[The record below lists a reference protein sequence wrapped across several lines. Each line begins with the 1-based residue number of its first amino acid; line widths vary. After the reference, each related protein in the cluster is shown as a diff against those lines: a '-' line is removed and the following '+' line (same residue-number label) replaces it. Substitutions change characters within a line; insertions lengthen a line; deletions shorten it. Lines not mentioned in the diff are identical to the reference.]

1 MKKDRRESDKD
12 AAVRKAVKEI
22 FLKDKIGCNHIGTLF
37 VTSFRH
43 SSNQRVG
50 MMYQWVPPKYFST
63 PFGKGVDRYWR
74 PSLNG
79 SMIHPGNGRVT
90 SWCRAVKMRRQGK
103 SNDKAMRGRA

>member
-1 MKKDRRESDKD
+1 MKMDRRESDKD
-12 AAVRKAVKEI
+12 AAVKKAVKEI

-63 PFGKGVDRYWR
+63 RFGKGVDIRSPNR
-74 PSLNG
+74 RVLSSRTGTKETIGRSLAG
-79 SMIHPGNGRVT
+79 
-90 SWCRAVKMRRQGK
+90 
-103 SNDKAMRGRA
+103 

>member
-1 MKKDRRESDKD
+1 MKMDRRESDKD

-50 MMYQWVPPKYFST
+50 MMYQWVPPKVLEHAF
-63 PFGKGVDRYWR
+63 WQ
-74 PSLNG
+74 
-79 SMIHPGNGRVT
+79 GR
-90 SWCRAVKMRRQGK
+90 
-103 SNDKAMRGRA
+103 